1 MEQKIETIGYRIKMA
16 LDARD
21 IKQKDLAKILGVTQ
35 ATVSSYIS
43 GKIDASVNVL
53 LVVAKMTG
61 FTLDWLIT
69 GKEYGTEISAM
80 VTGEAPDGVGPT
92 DEEMKDIPAA
102 FQEVIREGRKLP
114 LAKQYRF
121 AADALEKIAEYE
133 AEEIKKRER
142 EERED

>member
-1 MEQKIETIGYRIKMA
+1 MNTDKREIGRRIKQA
-16 LDARD
+16 LDS
-21 IKQKDLAKILGVTQ
+21 AKITQRTLAEKLGVVEPTI
-35 ATVSSYIS
+35 TGYIQGRTEPS
-43 GKIDASVNVL
+43 G
-53 LVVAKMTG
+53 TG
-61 FTLDWLIT
+61 FATIAELTGVTTDWLIT

-102 FQEVIREGRKLP
+102 FQEVIREGKKLP